1 MRNYLRLFSTIIVLC
16 AGTIFVAGQEVSK
29 NLPNTPENVFSGG
42 GDEKDKKPTEEIKDP
57 LIKILL
63 SKGLISSVEAATL
76 AASSSPAEQRDRLA
90 NLLFSKGIISA
101 AELDSMR
108 PINPPVPTVNTSLK
122 IDSNVAKTDIAATN
136 NAQTPPAVIPAIAPI
151 RVLQLEGTK
160 RDGLIPDIKLGS
172 GAKIKLYGFFKVSAV
187 SDTSNPSG
195 TDFPLPGFLNDSGP
209 DGSPQFHIKARAFR
223 FGANFEWLDPAPKTT
238 ITGKVE
244 LDFEGDFPR
253 TVNRNIS
260 AIRSSQPSIRL
271 AWMRIDHAI
280 SEKTSAFVLFGQDW
294 TPFASS
300 TSPNTIETTGFQ
312 LGYGNIYTR
321 QPQIRAGANFL
332 LSKNRSV
339 RFQPEFAIA
348 LSGSGNTPANVADQ
362 LGFGERQGPDSNL
375 PEFQGRFVLQFQL
388 DKAPG
393 VVPAQLITS
402 WMYGR
407 RTAILRRQDV
417 PTAFQGAFPNGVEV
431 SSNRYGYTAEFQLPT
446 RYATLIGKYY
456 TGADLRYYFGGQL
469 YSIYNDTAGLTGV
482 VTAPSI
488 DGASTVAFGFNNG
501 QAVIANQ
508 NPIRAQGGFIEL
520 GLPLSRIFGVDP
532 KSRAAGFTANIHY
545 GIDQANARDARRLLG
560 NTLNPIG
567 QPVSAAGA
575 NRGTSTAAFYNIQ
588 YKYNSFVTFA
598 LEQTYFQTR
607 ALNNSGALP
616 LFRGIPSRQTQNI
629 RSEFATIFSF

>member
-1 MRNYLRLFSTIIVLC
+1 MCI
-16 AGTIFVAGQEVSK
+16 
-29 NLPNTPENVFSGG
+29 
-42 GDEKDKKPTEEIKDP
+42 
-57 LIKILL
+57 
-63 SKGLISSVEAATL
+63 
-76 AASSSPAEQRDRLA
+76 RDR
-90 NLLFSKGIISA
+90 
-101 AELDSMR
+101 
-108 PINPPVPTVNTSLK
+108 
-122 IDSNVAKTDIAATN
+122 
-136 NAQTPPAVIPAIAPI
+136 
-151 RVLQLEGTK
+151 
-160 RDGLIPDIKLGS
+160 
-172 GAKIKLYGFFKVSAV
+172 LYGFFKVSAV

-260 AIRSSQPSIRL
+260 SIRSSQPSIRL

-321 QPQIRAGANFL
+321 QPQIRTGANFL

-417 PTAFQGAFPNGVEV
+417 PAAFQGAFPNGAEV

-488 DGASTVAFGFNNG
+488 DGASTVAFGFDNG
-501 QAVIANQ
+501 QAVIADQ

-567 QPVSAAGA
+567 LPVTAAGA
-575 NRGTSTAAFYNIQ
+575 NRGTSTAAFYNIL

-598 LEQTYFQTR
+598 FEQTYFQTR

-629 RSEFATIFSF
+629 RSEFATIFAF